1 MSKVKGGGTTTGGK
15 GGPAQG
21 GVAAAR
27 LSKKKKE
34 FELAKD
40 KILSH
45 LDLTSP
51 VVAGGGKLLKN
62 LDQCRAAKE
71 RLAGSVI
78 KQALKKQGGNN

>member
-1 MSKVKGGGTTTGGK
+1 MTNNAKGTTTGK
-15 GGPAQG
+15 GGKDTGTAPG

-34 FELAKD
+34 FDLAKD

-45 LDLTSP
+45 LDLTQP

-62 LDQCRAAKE
+62 LEQCR
-71 RLAGSVI
+71 
-78 KQALKKQGGNN
+78 